1 LRSCEGDARAT
12 LFIALPAL
20 VGNLITNATTTGS
33 FDAEKNRPKPLG
45 ASDLTSR
52 TRDDRRDCALQ
63 NKQII
68 RFDMASIGWNAR
80 GATFQELPQLLA
92 RPFDRVLLWSPA
104 DDDSCSN
111 ELETNR
117 MYAFAKNEIDFNGA
131 RRLKIE
137 LHRLKTITRRVL
149 DGSHICLSVALS
161 VRGLSWQ
168 IIV

>member
-1 LRSCEGDARAT
+1 
-12 LFIALPAL
+12 
-20 VGNLITNATTTGS
+20 
-33 FDAEKNRPKPLG
+33 
-45 ASDLTSR
+45 
-52 TRDDRRDCALQ
+52 
-63 NKQII
+63 
-68 RFDMASIGWNAR
+68 MASIGWIAR

-149 DGSHICLSVALS
+149 DGSHICLSAALS
-161 VRGLSWQ
+161 RREDFLGK
-168 IIV
+168 